1 MSGSMWRRLYVPL
14 SHPSEADPVPI
25 VGDGIVATAVQT
37 YGRWIPVLILDTSS
51 RPDIE
56 TMVRAHGELGP
67 GDAISGW
74 SFKTCLGFGLAAPT
88 LVLRFTKP
96 SQCLLQVEFDL
107 EEQGILVDQIL
118 WAQGVYLQPGRPG
131 DRLAATIDNPRIL
144 VEVPAREA
152 FAKRFRSARKKAL
165 FRRFRSR
172 GMSRIDSKNAVRALL
187 REFRSVLHQ
196 NVRFRSQEAAPGQGK
211 KPPPIRERRAIPQP
225 KKHPGS

>member
-1 MSGSMWRRLYVPL
+1 MSGSKWRSVEIPV

-25 VGDGIVATAVQT
+25 VRDGIVATVAQT
-37 YGRWIPVLILDTSS
+37 YGRWIPVLILDTST

-74 SFKTCLGFGLAAPT
+74 SFKTRLGFGLAAPM

-96 SQCLLQVEFDL
+96 SQCLVVVEFDL
-107 EEQGILVDQIL
+107 EKQGILVDQIL

-131 DRLAATIDNPRIL
+131 DRLAPTIDNPRIL
-144 VEVPAREA
+144 VEVPTNET

-165 FRRFRSR
+165 FRRFRNG
-172 GMSRIDSKNAVRALL
+172 GMSRIDSKNAVRELL
-187 REFRSVLHQ
+187 RKWQSVFHR
-196 NVRFRSQEAAPGQGK
+196 NVRFRSQEAAPSQGK
-211 KPPPIRERRAIPQP
+211 TSAD
-225 KKHPGS
+225 S